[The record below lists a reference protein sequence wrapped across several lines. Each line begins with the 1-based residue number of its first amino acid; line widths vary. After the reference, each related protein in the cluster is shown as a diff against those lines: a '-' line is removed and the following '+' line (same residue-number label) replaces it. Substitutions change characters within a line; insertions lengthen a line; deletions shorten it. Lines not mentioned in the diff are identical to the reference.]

1 MSQRI
6 DYLDIAKLI
15 GLSLV
20 CFCHIPLPEG
30 DFHVWVYSFHM
41 PLFFL
46 LSGMFFKPESFSVKR
61 TAMQLLVPFI
71 LFNVL
76 AVFMSVCVD
85 FLLYRT
91 LQFPNLHPMKWLM
104 SGYAIGP
111 SWFLLSLFCIRVFCS
126 YAYKYGKIRTL
137 LIVTIVLLGTFVF
150 TENCSVWNM
159 LNLGSSVLGLPFYL
173 MGYITKEYV
182 LKYINYGGIG
192 TTVLMAIVSLLAI
205 LNGQVGI
212 HEHSYGNNMI
222 AFLFFGLMGTA
233 VLVRLSQYIR
243 IPHKILDTFMQ
254 GALFY
259 LCMHTLMFEYML
271 LIWNKATGDFSGNTL
286 LEKIIV
292 TILTFVVSYP
302 IIRFMLKFTPIFLG
316 KQLKK

>member
-6 DYLDIAKLI
+6 GYLDIAKLI
-15 GLSLV
+15 GLFLV
-20 CFCHIPLPEG
+20 CFCHIPVSTGE
-30 DFHVWVYSFHM
+30 FHIWVYSFHM

-46 LSGMFFKPESFSVKR
+46 LSGMFFRPENFSMKR

-76 AVFMSVCVD
+76 AILISFCVNWI
-85 FLLYRT
+85 FYRT
-91 LQFPNLHPMKWLM
+91 LQFTNLHPMKWFT

-137 LIVTIVLLGTFVF
+137 LIAIIVLIVAFVF
-150 TENCSVWNM
+150 TENCNVWNI

-173 MGYITKEYV
+173 IGYIAKEYI
-182 LKYINYGGIG
+182 LKYINYGCIWI
-192 TTVLMAIVSLLAI
+192 TVLMTIVSCLAI

-286 LEKIIV
+286 PEKIIV

-302 IIRFMLKFTPIFLG
+302 IIRFMLKYTPIFLG
-316 KQLKK
+316 KQSKK